1 LYQLTC
7 FCFGL
12 ASAPWSF
19 SKYFKSVLAFCRK
32 RGLRLIIYFDD
43 ILILN
48 ESKSGAAKDFELV
61 VFILERCGFLINH
74 EKLIGMAAWKIVYL
88 GLIVNSHFLSLSLL
102 EEKVASIVNLCEVA
116 LKATLVSLRDIAK
129 LLGNFARAIQ
139 AIPFAQAHYRSLQRV
154 YISESEKSHKDLQFK
169 DSLSAEAKN
178 DLLWWV
184 RNVAMANGKPMT
196 AVEPDLI
203 LFSYACL
210 TGWDAVLNSSRARGP
225 WTSRDSSRHINELE
239 LLAALHALESFASE
253 ATQISNLI
261 MMDNVTAVNYVNK
274 ASGTKSV
281 KSALFHCM
289 QSIYRER

>member
-1 LYQLTC
+1 LHR
-7 FCFGL
+7 
-12 ASAPWSF
+12 P
-19 SKYFKSVLAFCRK
+19 
-32 RGLRLIIYFDD
+32 IIGHY
-43 ILILN
+43 N
-48 ESKSGAAKDFELV
+48 GST
-61 VFILERCGFLINH
+61 
-74 EKLIGMAAWKIVYL
+74 
-88 GLIVNSHFLSLSLL
+88 FLSQN
-102 EEKVASIVNLCEVA
+102 KVTKIYNSKIPSVPRPKMICFRNL
-116 LKATLVSLRDIAK
+116 
-129 LLGNFARAIQ
+129 
-139 AIPFAQAHYRSLQRV
+139 
-154 YISESEKSHKDLQFK
+154 
-169 DSLSAEAKN
+169 
-178 DLLWWV
+178 
-184 RNVAMANGKPMT
+184 AMANGKPMT

-253 ATQISNLI
+253 ATQISNRI